1 MQAANSSRT
10 RPSIEKDIQSQKP
23 LTEGEFWLAFLMQ
36 LSQLLLIFHKAVIHV
51 NKMSAHLYHPRP
63 TTCLSKSGEQA
74 ICWLKLHYYI
84 NVPIFIFLTHFWAQ
98 TSRSL
103 PSSASTQLSHNHH
116 THPLPDWC
124 INVHLSVPQRSQRWS
139 YSCLHPVTA
148 VCGHLTIQP
157 PLFSF
162 VQRQEPRD
170 HLFSF
175 PFSHALG
182 MLGSFVNLFSQEG
195 FS

>member
-1 MQAANSSRT
+1 
-10 RPSIEKDIQSQKP
+10 
-23 LTEGEFWLAFLMQ
+23 
-36 LSQLLLIFHKAVIHV
+36 
-51 NKMSAHLYHPRP
+51 MSAHLYHPRP

-74 ICWLKLHYYI
+74 ICWLKLHYI

-103 PSSASTQLSHNHH
+103 PSSASTQLSHNHR

-162 VQRQEPRD
+162 VQKQEPRD

-175 PFSHALG
+175 PFSQCAGHAGFFCALSISSARKG
-182 MLGSFVNLFSQEG
+182 FPSKLCICRAYVLPGNYQMLWYEKNPRHIAQLKDFFFLKLILLAKKYI
-195 FS
+195 

>member
-1 MQAANSSRT
+1 
-10 RPSIEKDIQSQKP
+10 
-23 LTEGEFWLAFLMQ
+23 
-36 LSQLLLIFHKAVIHV
+36 
-51 NKMSAHLYHPRP
+51 MSAHFYHSRP
-63 TTCLSKSGEQA
+63 TTRLSKSGEQA

-84 NVPIFIFLTHFWAQ
+84 NVPMFIFLTHFWAQ
-98 TSRSL
+98 SSRSL
-103 PSSASTQLSHNHH
+103 PSSASTQLSHNHR

-124 INVHLSVPQRSQRWS
+124 INSHLSVPQRSQRWS
-139 YSCLHPVTA
+139 YSCLHPVTV

-157 PLFSF
+157 SLFSF

-182 MLGSFVNLFSQEG
+182 MLGSFVSHQSLQPGRVFLVNHTSAELTYYLEITRCFDMRKIQDTLLS
-195 FS
+195 